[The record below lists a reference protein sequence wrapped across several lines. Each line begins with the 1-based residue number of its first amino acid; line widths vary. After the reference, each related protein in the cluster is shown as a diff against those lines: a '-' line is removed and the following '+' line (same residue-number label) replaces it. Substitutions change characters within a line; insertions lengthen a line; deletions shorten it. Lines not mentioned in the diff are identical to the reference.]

1 MRKLSTPLGI
11 LTGLVLSGLV
21 AAPTFAQKANPPY
34 KLEVFAN
41 APQGLTAPDSIAVLG
56 DHVFVGYGDGHA
68 PDGTDGLNSQIVEF
82 AKDGSV
88 VHIYTVPGHSDGLKV
103 DPRTHL
109 LWAIQNEDANA
120 NLVIINP
127 ATRDQKLYAFG
138 PTLHGGGYDDIV
150 FRGCKVYISASNP
163 AKNPNT
169 GAAIVSADLAG
180 NTVVVHQIL
189 AGDAKAINIPSQT
202 TLTLN
207 LQDPDSMTSDP
218 FGNLVMTSQADQE
231 LIIVNHPESDDQR
244 VLRLPLSFETS
255 KGLTRVEVDDTVFA
269 TSTEGFVL
277 FADKKLNT
285 VYKVTKSAFLPGTA
299 YTAADGGPFVGTIDL
314 NTGVITPIVTGLG
327 NPGGMAFVDTFS
339 EGKRDEGRRDEGKRD
354 EGKRD
359 DSDHFAA
366 DACRE

>member
-1 MRKLSTPLGI
+1 M
-11 LTGLVLSGLV
+11 LTGLVLSALI
-21 AAPTFAQKANPPY
+21 AAPTFAQKASSPY
-34 KLEVFAN
+34 KLEVFAK
-41 APQGLTAPDSIAVLG
+41 APPGLTAPDSIAVLG
-56 DHVFVGYGDGHA
+56 DHVFVGYGDGHL
-68 PDGTDGLNSQIVEF
+68 PDGTDGLNSQVVEF

-88 VHIYTVPGHSDGLKV
+88 VHIYSVPGHSDGLKV

-109 LWAIQNEDANA
+109 LWALQNEDANA

-127 ATRDQKLYAFG
+127 ANHDQKLYTFG

-189 AGDAKAINIPSQT
+189 AGDAKAINIPSET

-277 FADKKLNT
+277 FADKSLNT
-285 VYKVTKSAFLPGTA
+285 VYKLTKSAFVPGTA
-299 YTAADGGPFVGTIDL
+299 YTAADGGQFVGTVDL
-314 NTGVITPIVTGLG
+314 NTGVITPVVTGLG

-339 EGKRDEGRRDEGKRD
+339 EGKRSEGRGSEGKGWQ
-354 EGKRD
+354 GKGD
-359 DSDHFAA
+359 DWSHTDA
-366 DACRE
+366 DACRDSESH